1 MRNFVWNGAKAAI
14 DLGALALSI
23 AIAIALCSE
32 EHGPGVALRGALPI
46 AVAVQFGMI
55 SAFAG
60 LRCPWRYTSFR
71 DVVRLFAALSGAAA
85 LLLCAW
91 ALSLWGAEAERLLLS
106 PQVIVADLALA
117 FVALAGARGTRRL
130 LFERHDRSNRPAS
143 PLVPTMLVG
152 AELVGVMVARE
163 IGNRPDLGI
172 DPVGFLDDDP
182 VKQGQS
188 IHGVRVRGTTR
199 DLVSLCR
206 KFGAKQVLITDSRL
220 ARRDIRRIAQ
230 ACEQAGLEAKI
241 VPGVFEIVGWRAN
254 LSRIRKVAIEDLLG
268 REPVV
273 LDDAAIAED
282 LRDRVVVVTGAGGSI
297 GSELCRQICRIGPK
311 KLLLVEQA
319 EGQLFQ
325 IHRELI
331 ASHPALTIVP
341 CIADVCDAARLTAI
355 FRAHRPEAVF
365 HAAAH
370 KHVPMMEWNPGE
382 AIKNNVGGSRT
393 VADLAHAFEARQFV
407 MISTDKAVNPTSV
420 MGASK
425 RLAEIYVQ
433 ALSQRSRTRFV
444 TVRFGNVLGSAG
456 SVIPIFQEQI
466 AKGGPV
472 TVTHPE
478 MRRYF
483 MTIPEAC
490 QLVLEAGSMGKGGE
504 IFVLDMG
511 HPVKIVDLARDLI
524 SLSGFK
530 PDEDIEIAFTGIR
543 PGEKLY
549 EELSAESEG
558 VDKTR
563 HPKIFIGRL
572 RSPAWEDV
580 AHELSALRAFADGHG
595 PAEVR
600 AKLRELIPEY
610 TPVTIDGPAVTERA
624 EGEAPNVV
632 AGEAAAGSDVDRQQ
646 AAPVGAAAEGELAT
660 AG

>member
-1 MRNFVWNGAKAAI
+1 MRKIVWNGAKAAI
-14 DLGALALSI
+14 DLATLSFAIALSI
-23 AIAIALCSE
+23 AICSDDASQ
-32 EHGPGVALRGALPI
+32 GAAPFGALPV
-46 AVAVQFGMI
+46 AVALQYGLL
-55 SAFAG
+55 SAFG
-60 LRCPWRYTSFR
+60 VLRCPWGYTSFR
-71 DVVRLFAALSGAAA
+71 EIVRIFGALACAAA
-85 LLLCAW
+85 LLGLGWMLA
-91 ALSLWGAEAERLLLS
+91 ARGAGAEGLLLA
-106 PQVIVADLALA
+106 PDAIVVDFALA
-117 FVALAGARGTRRL
+117 FVGVAGVRGAVRILTERL
-130 LFERHDRSNRPAS
+130 DRSRRQAS

-152 AELVGVMVARE
+152 AELVGMMIARE
-163 IGNRPDLGI
+163 IANRPDLGI
-172 DPVGFLDDDP
+172 EPVGFLDDDP
-182 VKQGQS
+182 LKEGQT
-188 IHGVRVRGTTR
+188 IHGVRVRGNTR
-199 DLVSLCR
+199 DLVAQCLR
-206 KFGAKQVLITDSRL
+206 YGAKQVLITDSRL

-230 ACEQAGLEAKI
+230 ACEKAGLEAKI

-254 LSRIRKVAIEDLLG
+254 LSRIRKVVIEDLLG

-273 LDDAAIAED
+273 LDDRAIAED
-282 LRDRVVVVTGAGGSI
+282 LRDRVVLVTGAGGSI
-297 GSELCRQICRIGPK
+297 GAELCRQICRIGPK
-311 KLLLVEQA
+311 KLLLLEQA
-319 EGQLFQ
+319 EGALFQ
-325 IHRELI
+325 IHRELV
-331 ASHPALTIVP
+331 ASFPSLQLVP
-341 CIADVCDAARLTAI
+341 CIADVCDAARVTAI
-355 FRAHRPEAVF
+355 FREHSPEAVF

-382 AIKNNVGGSRT
+382 AIKNNVGGTRT

-543 PGEKLY
+543 PGEKLF
-549 EELSAESEG
+549 EELSAEAEG

-572 RSPAWEDV
+572 RPPAWEDV
-580 AHELSALRAFADGHG
+580 AKELTALRAFADDHG
-595 PAEVR
+595 PDEVR
-600 AKLRELIPEY
+600 ARLCELIPEY
-610 TPVTIDGPAVTERA
+610 RPVTPDGRA
-624 EGEAPNVV
+624 EGAAPKEA
-632 AGEAAAGSDVDRQQ
+632 AGEAAARVDADRQRT
-646 AAPVGAAAEGELAT
+646 AADGELAT

>member
-1 MRNFVWNGAKAAI
+1 MRKFVWNGAKAAI
-14 DLGALALSI
+14 DLAALSFATALSI
-23 AIAIALCSE
+23 AICSD
-32 EHGPGVALRGALPI
+32 GVWPGAAPYG
-46 AVAVQFGMI
+46 AVAVAVAAQFGLL
-55 SAFAG
+55 SAFG
-60 LRCPWRYTSFR
+60 VLRCPWGYTAFR
-71 DVVRLFAALSGAAA
+71 EIVRLFVALFCAAA
-85 LLLCAW
+85 LLALAW
-91 ALSLWGAEAERLLLS
+91 LVSIPGTGVEGLLLA
-106 PQVIVADLALA
+106 PDAIFVDFALA
-117 FVALAGARGTRRL
+117 FVGLAGARGAKRILTERLDRARRQ
-130 LFERHDRSNRPAS
+130 AS

-152 AELVGVMVARE
+152 AELVGMMIARE

-182 VKQGQS
+182 LKEGQT
-188 IHGVRVRGTTR
+188 IHGVPVRGSTR
-199 DLVSLCR
+199 DLVAQCLR
-206 KFGAKQVLITDSRL
+206 HGAKQVLITDSRL

-230 ACEQAGLEAKI
+230 ACEQAGIEAKI
-241 VPGVFEIVGWRAN
+241 VPGIFEIVGWRAN

-273 LDDAAIAED
+273 LDDDAIAED
-282 LRDRVVVVTGAGGSI
+282 LRDRVVLVTGAGGSI

-319 EGQLFQ
+319 EGALFQ

-331 ASHPALTIVP
+331 ASFPDLQIVP
-341 CIADVCDAARLTAI
+341 CIADVCDGERVSSI
-355 FRAHRPEAVF
+355 FRTHGPEAVF

-382 AIKNNVGGSRT
+382 AIKNNVGGTRT

-549 EELSAESEG
+549 EELSAEAEG

-563 HPKIFIGRL
+563 HPKIYIGRL
-572 RSPAWEDV
+572 RPPAWEDV
-580 AHELSALRAFADGHG
+580 AKELTALRAFADRHG

-600 AKLRELIPEY
+600 ARLCELIPEY
-610 TPVTIDGPAVTERA
+610 RPVTVDGRAGGASA
-624 EGEAPNVV
+624 EGEAPNEVS
-632 AGEAAAGSDVDRQQ
+632 GEAAVGGDADRQQ
-646 AAPVGAAAEGELAT
+646 TAGERAAAAGELAT